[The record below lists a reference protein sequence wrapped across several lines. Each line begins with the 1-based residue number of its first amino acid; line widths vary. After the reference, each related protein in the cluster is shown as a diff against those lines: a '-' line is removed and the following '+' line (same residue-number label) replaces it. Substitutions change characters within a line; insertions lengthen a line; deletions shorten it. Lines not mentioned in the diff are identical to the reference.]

1 MTRRLGQNGHMTKL
15 APIFALHSGPSIP
28 AIGLGTWPLDDRE
41 VEEMCLRGFE
51 IGYRLIDTAENY
63 RNEAGVGKA
72 VRDSGLPR
80 EELFVT
86 TKFNKN
92 WHADAVA
99 GVQNNLRTLGLDYA
113 DLVLIHWPNP
123 DQNLYVRAWEGLIE
137 ARERG
142 LVRAIG
148 TSNFT
153 PAHLDRLIETTGV
166 VPDVNQVQCN
176 PWADRR
182 EERAFHAEHG
192 IITESWGPLGA
203 GNGLVEDPLVEQLA
217 AERGV
222 APGQV
227 VLAWHI
233 QQGLVPIPKSS
244 NPERLASNFQALE
257 VELSDDDITALSE
270 LTNPDYGVSDPDRF
284 GH

>member
-1 MTRRLGQNGHMTKL
+1 MTKL
-15 APIFALHSGPSIP
+15 APTLALHSGPSIP

-41 VEEMCLRGFE
+41 VEKMCLSGFE

-72 VRDSGLPR
+72 VREAGLPR

-86 TKFNKN
+86 TKFNKE

-99 GVQNNLRTLGLDYA
+99 GVQNNLTTLGLDYA
-113 DLVLIHWPNP
+113 DLILVHWPNP
-123 DQNLYVRAWEGLIE
+123 DQNLYVQAWEGLIE

-148 TSNFT
+148 TSNFK
-153 PAHLDRLIETTGV
+153 PAHLSRLIETTGV

-176 PWADRR
+176 PWADRT

-192 IITESWGPLGA
+192 IVTESWGPLGA
-203 GNGLVEDPLVEQLA
+203 GNGLVDHPEVEKLA
-217 AERGV
+217 AQRGTT
-222 APGQV
+222 PGQA

-244 NPERLASNFQALE
+244 NPERLASNFLALD
-257 VELSDDDITALSE
+257 VELTEEEIASLSALS
-270 LTNPDYGVSDPDRF
+270 NPDYRISDADRF